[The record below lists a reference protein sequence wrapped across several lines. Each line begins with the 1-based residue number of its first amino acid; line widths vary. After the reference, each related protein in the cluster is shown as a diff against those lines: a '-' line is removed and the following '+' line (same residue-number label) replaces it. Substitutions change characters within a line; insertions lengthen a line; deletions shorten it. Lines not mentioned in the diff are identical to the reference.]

1 MNDWIKAVA
10 PTLGTAL
17 LGPLGGIAA
26 SFIADKIGVP
36 EKTVKAVTEAIS
48 NQTLTPEQLT
58 QIKQAEIDFKKYL
71 EDNKIKL
78 EELYVTDVQN
88 ARQFN
93 ANTHGI
99 LYLGYGINVLSYI
112 CVLAI
117 LYGCFSVVNGVK
129 VGIDPGL
136 AAMVGSVVGAV
147 VQWLMSNAAQANAFF
162 FGSSPS
168 SRQNSAELAK
178 AVGDA
183 VGKVK

>member
-10 PTLGTAL
+10 PLLGTAIA
-17 LGPLGGIAA
+17 GPLGGVAA
-26 SFIADKIGVP
+26 SFIADKLGL
-36 EKTVKAVTEAIS
+36 EQKTVEAVTSAIS
-48 NQTLTPEQLT
+48 AGTLTPEQLT
-58 QIKQAEIDFKKYL
+58 NIKAAELDFKKYL

-78 EELYVTDVQN
+78 EDMVIKDIQD
-88 ARQFN
+88 ARKFN

-99 LYLGYGINVLSYI
+99 LYLGYGINALSYI
-112 CVLAI
+112 CIFAI
-117 LYGCFSVVNGVK
+117 LYGCYLVIAGAK

-168 SRQNSAELAK
+168 SRQTAQELSRSVGE
-178 AVGDA
+178 AVT
-183 VGKVK
+183 KIK

>member
-1 MNDWIKAVA
+1 MNDWIKSIA

-17 LGPLGGIAA
+17 LGPFGGIAA
-26 SFIADKIGVP
+26 TFLADKLGVP
-36 EKTVKAVTEAIS
+36 EKTVKAVTEAIG
-48 NQTLTPEQLT
+48 NQSLTPDQLT
-58 QIKQAEIDFKKYL
+58 QIKLAEQDFKKYL

-78 EELYVTDVQN
+78 EELYVSDVQN

-99 LYLGYGINVLSYI
+99 LYLGYGINFLSYI
-112 CVLAI
+112 CVFAI
-117 LYGCFSVVNGVK
+117 LYGCFAVINGQKIGV
-129 VGIDPGL
+129 DPGL

-168 SRQNSAELAK
+168 SRQHSSELAK
-178 AVGDA
+178 AVGEA